1 MSELKRK
8 RRVLVVTGTRAEFGL
23 LRPVMKAVLDRS
35 GDADGEGGDLELLV
49 VAAGSHLVQPAVT
62 FREVKAE
69 FAVADS
75 IPMQTAGRVGRAEDV
90 EAVGKGIG
98 RFGRSFE
105 LLDPDWVVVLGDRIE
120 AFAAASA
127 ASIGGRALAHIHGGD
142 RAEGVADEAMRHA
155 ITKMANV
162 HFAATEG
169 SAERI
174 VRMGEDPERVFT
186 VGSPAIDGLGV
197 IPPLGDG
204 AYADLGAPEVVVL
217 MHPCGRGDEVE
228 REEMRLVLK
237 GVEDKR
243 VLVLAPNLDP
253 GRRGIFEAIR
263 EWEGKTR
270 LAEDGQA
277 VAPGQFVGEEK
288 KTPSVREDAD
298 TSPAPQRRSPGEESK
313 SPHPGP
319 LPGGEGGRMYREHL
333 ERDVFVGLL
342 RRVGVEGG
350 ALVGNSSAGLIE
362 CSALG
367 CPSVDVGGRQ
377 SGRERCQG
385 MTVHV
390 ESGDGVEVRIQ
401 EALRE
406 LCSCVDRG
414 SAHPYGDGTA
424 GVQIARLLAG
434 IDPSVEGFV
443 RKRCVY

>member
-1 MSELKRK
+1 MNEQKRK

-23 LRPVMKAVLDRS
+23 LKPVMRAVQDR
-35 GDADGEGGDLELLV
+35 AELELLV
-49 VAAGSHLVQPAVT
+49 VAAGSHLVQPALT

-69 FAVADS
+69 FEVADS

-98 RFGRSFE
+98 RFGRSYS

-127 ASIGGRALAHIHGGD
+127 ASIGGWALAHIHGGD

-162 HFAATEG
+162 HLAATEG

-174 VRMGEDPERVFT
+174 RRMGEEAERVFV

-197 IPPLGDG
+197 VPALGDG
-204 AYADLGAPEVVVL
+204 AYAALGSPEVVVM

-228 REEMRLVLK
+228 REEMREVLAS
-237 GVEDKR
+237 VEGKR
-243 VLVLAPNLDP
+243 VLVMHPNLDP
-253 GRRGIFEAIR
+253 GRRGILEAIG
-263 EWEGKTR
+263 EVEENEG
-270 LAEDGQA
+270 
-277 VAPGQFVGEEK
+277 VV
-288 KTPSVREDAD
+288 V
-298 TSPAPQRRSPGEESK
+298 
-313 SPHPGP
+313 
-319 LPGGEGGRMYREHL
+319 REHL
-333 ERDVFVGLL
+333 ERGVFVGLL
-342 RRVGVEGG
+342 KRVGQEGG

-367 CPSVDVGGRQ
+367 CPSVDVGIRQ
-377 SGRERCQG
+377 SGRERCAG
-385 MTVHV
+385 MSVHV
-390 ESGDGVEVRIQ
+390 ESGDEVGT
-401 EALRE
+401 ALRE

-424 GVQIARLLAG
+424 GVEIARVLAE